1 MTEAVV
7 FGRRA
12 GETAA
17 KHATAGSKKSF
28 PTAKVA
34 EEEKQLARIISAES
48 SKDSL
53 GKIHSELGHL
63 MNEKVGLIRSGTGLQ
78 EALSQIQSL
87 KDRYSKLRVKNPSKI
102 YNYELTSYLELG
114 SMLTL
119 AEIVASAA
127 RARTESRGAHQRADF
142 PERDDTNW
150 KSHTL
155 VSLVGG
161 SGQLQKKP
169 VAAG

>member
-1 MTEAVV
+1 
-7 FGRRA
+7 
-12 GETAA
+12 
-17 KHATAGSKKSF
+17 
-28 PTAKVA
+28 
-34 EEEKQLARIISAES
+34 
-48 SKDSL
+48 
-53 GKIHSELGHL
+53 

-78 EALSQIQSL
+78 EALGQIQNL
-87 KDRYSKLRVKNPSKI
+87 KDRYLRLRVKNPSRI

-119 AEIVASAA
+119 AEVVALAAGA
-127 RARTESRGAHQRADF
+127 RAESRGAHQRTDF
-142 PERDDTNW
+142 SERDDTNW

-155 VSLVGG
+155 VNFVGG